1 MIAQASSTQALSAH
15 VPLIRRMEVASMKAT
30 EFRGVTVRRWQG
42 ECFNVDT
49 LQDVLDVCLAIHT
62 INKRLQVYRRLCD
75 KQSKHTKKKKKAF
88 HVKHN
93 AHLICTHLYFS
104 SRLDNEAQR

>member
-15 VPLIRRMEVASMKAT
+15 VPLVRRMGVASMKAA
-30 EFRGVTVRRWQG
+30 ESKGVTVRRGQG

-75 KQSKHTKKKKKAF
+75 KQSKQFPK
-88 HVKHN
+88 
-93 AHLICTHLYFS
+93 S
-104 SRLDNEAQR
+104 

>member
-1 MIAQASSTQALSAH
+1 
-15 VPLIRRMEVASMKAT
+15 MKAA
-30 EFRGVTVRRWQG
+30 EFRGVTVRHWQG

-75 KQSKHTKKKKKAF
+75 KQSKHTKKEKG
-88 HVKHN
+88 V
-93 AHLICTHLYFS
+93 
-104 SRLDNEAQR
+104 SRETQCASTLHSFVL